1 MIVFITS
8 DLMMAS
14 NAQAHAKQQG
24 AKMVQVSSAEQGL
37 ATVRESR
44 PHLLL
49 VDLQCPGL
57 DIKSLGVSL
66 GKLADAI
73 SPLTIGFAQ
82 HVEVEKLQTA
92 KDAGFDQVLTR
103 GQMNSQVG
111 QIIAGAI

>member
-24 AKMVQVSSAEQGL
+24 AKMFQVPTAERGL
-37 ATVRESR
+37 EILRESR

-57 DIKSLGVSL
+57 DIKSLGASL
-66 GKLADAI
+66 GNLADAI

-82 HVEVEKLQTA
+82 HVEVEKLHA
-92 KDAGFDQVLTR
+92 ARDAGFDQVLTR
-103 GQMNSQVG
+103 GQMNSQIG
-111 QIIAGAI
+111 QIIAGAN